1 MGLFI
6 KYLSANKT
14 FILNLAII
22 LSFVSACIDFI
33 SRWLDI
39 DLSGITLFL
48 LSIVPLIY
56 YRKIAELNLATFKFV
71 AALLFYVVYLVV
83 SLISINSLS
92 TLIVYYNLSFET
104 SFILTSLLL
113 GVGALLIFYAI
124 LFYHNFAINYLF
136 FDMKFFQS
144 IKKSFK
150 IYVVDSIKFLVVY
163 GLVAAA
169 TAGITH
175 VVSGAASSM
184 GVSAY
189 LYGFVLNI
197 FQLIVIMSMLTLYMT
212 ILVKNKT
219 A

>member
-1 MGLFI
+1 MGVFI

-14 FILNLAII
+14 FILNLAIF
-22 LSFVSACIDFI
+22 LSLISASIDFI
-33 SRWLDI
+33 SRWLDV

-48 LSIVPLIY
+48 LSIVPLIF

-71 AALLFYVVYLVV
+71 AALLLYVVYLVV
-83 SLISINSLS
+83 SLIGINSLS

-113 GVGALLIFYAI
+113 GFGALLIVYAI

-175 VVSGAASSM
+175 VVSGAAGSI

-197 FQLIVIMSMLTLYMT
+197 FQLIVIMVMLTLYMT